1 MCGGFAVVLRRCLLA
16 LVTLVATNAI
26 EGELALQMVVAESG
40 IAGGPK

>member
-1 MCGGFAVVLRRCLLA
+1 VVLRRCLLA